1 MLSAI
6 SRAFTEAFRN
16 LRNNFFQ
23 TFLSVLGVIIGVGAL
38 VAMLAMI
45 DGLESYAQERI
56 ADRSSLE
63 NLAII
68 PNTGTRVDGIYT
80 RRDTIAEFTPT
91 IMAELLDSLPY
102 PATGELIYQ
111 NSVIG
116 FTADSSKLGLRY
128 AANTLPALAPPPDS
142 IFLAGRLFSNETSAT
157 GARVAVINTT
167 LAKRLLPDGDS
178 LPENALGKQIFL
190 YGDSLEVTGIFEDGD
205 TNNLFLN
212 FPLATM
218 SFLAGAPPAYPSMNL
233 ALAEVNNVLPAQE
246 YIDGWLERH
255 YPNIED
261 PAQTFTQTGYL
272 KQLAEG
278 ILVFRLVMG
287 LLIGI
292 AVVVGGVG
300 VMNVLLMSISER
312 TPEIGVR
319 KAVGANRRNIVV
331 QFLSESIAISTIG
344 SFFGVLLGMGVA
356 LIAAPVLNMVV
367 EDLEFRAVFSLNTL
381 LVVSIVAIV
390 VGVVFGT
397 YPARKAAG
405 LDPVEA
411 IRR

>member
-1 MLSAI
+1 MFSAI
-6 SRAFTEAFRN
+6 SRAFSEAFRN

-45 DGLESYAQERI
+45 DGLEAYAQERI

-63 NLAII
+63 NLIVV
-68 PNTGTRVDGIYT
+68 PNTSSKVDGLKIT
-80 RRDTIAEFTPT
+80 RDTIATFTPEV
-91 IMAELLDSLPY
+91 MAELLDSLPY
-102 PATGELIYQ
+102 PATGELGYQ
-111 NSVIG
+111 GTTVG
-116 FTADSSKLGLRY
+116 YTADSSKLGLRIF
-128 AANTLPALAPPPDS
+128 ANTLPALDPPADS
-142 IFLAGRLFSNETSAT
+142 IFIAGSAYT
-157 GARVAVINTT
+157 TAAAAAGERVA
-167 LAKRLLPDGDS
+167 LANENLARRLLPQGDTVAA
-178 LPENALGKQIFL
+178 NALGKQIYL
-190 YGDSLEVTGIFEDGD
+190 YGDSLTITGIFKEDGSES
-205 TNNLFLN
+205 LSLN

-218 SFLAGAPPAYPSMNL
+218 PLLAKAPKVYPSMNL
-233 ALAEVNNVLPAQE
+233 ALAEVNNVLPTQV
-246 YIDGWLERH
+246 YVDGWFKRH
-255 YPNIED
+255 FADIKSPVT
-261 PAQTFTQTGYL
+261 TFTQTGYL
-272 KQLAEG
+272 EQLAEG
-278 ILVFRLVMG
+278 ILIFRLVMG
-287 LLIGI
+287 LIIGI

-344 SFFGVLLGMGVA
+344 SVFGVILGMGVA
-356 LIAAPVLNMVV
+356 LLAAPVLNMIV
-367 EDLEFRAVFSLNTL
+367 EDMEFRAVFSANTL
-381 LVVSIVAIV
+381 LIVSIVAIV